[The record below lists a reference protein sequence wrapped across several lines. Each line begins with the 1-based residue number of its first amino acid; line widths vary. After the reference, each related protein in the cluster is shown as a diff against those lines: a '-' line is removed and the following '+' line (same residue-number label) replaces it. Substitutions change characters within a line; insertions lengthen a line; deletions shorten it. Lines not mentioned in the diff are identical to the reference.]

1 MIFKEYYRL
10 IKSKFTILIIVVL
23 SGLSLVDFIMMH
35 SEKMMFI
42 EQFNTSTSPDLNK
55 VALEALIAKYTGIRF
70 LFNFWF
76 NSDFSQITI
85 MIIYIWVG
93 VFLSHYL
100 YTSKE
105 NGYGNMIVSRKSYR
119 YYVFSIISSQSL
131 YIFSIVL
138 VSTFVQVV
146 LAMLIGGFS
155 FSGASIAG
163 IQLNAMQAISI
174 IFVQIMIISIYAILV
189 NGISSMCGC
198 LFKNK
203 YIIQSIPIVFAILP
217 TIISSTLGN
226 IFSFIS
232 DTIIYFEANN
242 VNTSISNIYNASF
255 KIDETILNLMPIF
268 VYTCVF
274 VIFAKINL
282 KRTGRNYI

>member
-1 MIFKEYYRL
+1 MIIKEYYRL
-10 IKSKFTILIIVVL
+10 IKSKFTMLIIAVL
-23 SGLSLVDFIMMH
+23 SGLSLVDFMMMH

-105 NGYGNMIVSRKSYR
+105 NGFGNMIVSRKPYKQ
-119 YYVFSIISSQSL
+119 YMFSTISSQSL
-131 YIFSIVL
+131 YIFTIVL
-138 VSTFVQVV
+138 VSTIVQVI
-146 LAMLIGGFS
+146 LAMLVGGFS

-163 IQLNAMQAISI
+163 IQLNSIQAIGI
-174 IFVQIMIISIYAILV
+174 ILLQIMIISIYVILV
-189 NGISSMCGC
+189 NGISSMCSC
-198 LFKNK
+198 IFKNK

-226 IFSFIS
+226 IFPFIAKS
-232 DTIIYFEANN
+232 IIYFEVNN

-255 KIDETILNLMPIF
+255 EMNEIIFNLIPIF
-268 VYTCVF
+268 IYTCIF
-274 VIFAKINL
+274 VILVKINL
-282 KRTGRNYI
+282 KRTGRDYI